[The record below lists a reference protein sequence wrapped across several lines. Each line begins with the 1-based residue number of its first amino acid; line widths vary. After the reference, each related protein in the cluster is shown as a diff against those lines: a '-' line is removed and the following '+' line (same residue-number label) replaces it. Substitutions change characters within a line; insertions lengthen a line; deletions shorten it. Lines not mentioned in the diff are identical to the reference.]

1 MCYAQKFFVFEP
13 TQLGWRTSKIIHTLF
28 GALEFIVFSKKTK
41 RKYKQE
47 INLFLLKS
55 ERNRSIRDE
64 TVLAMSQKKMQ
75 SSYVGFVI
83 KRTRRNCEHRRLDV
97 IKSDRKEWNCRRL
110 DLWKRTRAKQTSEK
124 RFFSFTS
131 RKVSNSSDKTFIK
144 TPREKQ
150 KR

>member
-1 MCYAQKFFVFEP
+1 M
-13 TQLGWRTSKIIHTLF
+13 THLKITLF
-28 GALEFIVFSKKTK
+28 GALEFIMLSKKTK
-41 RKYKQE
+41 RRYKQK

-64 TVLAMSQKKMQ
+64 TVFAVSQKKMQ

-83 KRTRRNCEHRRLDV
+83 KRTRRNCEHRSLDV
-97 IKSDRKEWNCRRL
+97 IKRDRKEWNCRRL
-110 DLWKRTRAKQTSEK
+110 DLWKRTRTKQTSEK
-124 RFFSFTS
+124 CFFVFRS
-131 RKVSNSSDKTFIK
+131 RKASNSSDKTFIK